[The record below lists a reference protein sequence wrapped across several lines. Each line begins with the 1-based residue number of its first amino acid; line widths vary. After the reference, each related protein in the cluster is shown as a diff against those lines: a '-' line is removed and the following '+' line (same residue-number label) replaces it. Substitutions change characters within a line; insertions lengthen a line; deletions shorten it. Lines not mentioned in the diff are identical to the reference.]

1 MHLSFFI
8 REDEGGFTVSAFLG
22 EVIGTMILIIF
33 GGGVVG
39 GVVLNK
45 SKAQDSGWIV
55 ITLGWGFA
63 VAFGAYAVGSVSGA
77 HLNPAVTIGFASV
90 GEFPWADVPSYIAGQ
105 MIGAILGATI
115 VWLYY
120 YPHWQATEDKAA
132 KLAVFS
138 TDPAIA
144 HTPSNF
150 ISEVLGTAVLIF
162 GLLSIGANE
171 FTEGLNPIIVG
182 FFITAIG
189 LSLGGTTG
197 YAINP
202 ARDLGPRIA
211 HFLLPIAGKGSSNW
225 KYAWIPVIG
234 PIVGGVLGAQFHHAV
249 FVGGSNNALYILIG
263 ILAVIALV
271 VKVSQSNKGFEAK
284 KQEVM

>member
-1 MHLSFFI
+1 M
-8 REDEGGFTVSAFLG
+8 SAFLG
-22 EVIGTMILIIF
+22 EIIGTMILIIF

-45 SKAQDSGWIV
+45 SKAQNSGWIV
-55 ITLGWGFA
+55 ITMGWGFA
-63 VAFGAYAVGSVSGA
+63 VAFGVYAVGSISGA
-77 HLNPAVTIGFASV
+77 HLNPAVTVGFASI
-90 GEFPWADVPSYIAGQ
+90 GQFPWADVPTYIAAQ

-120 YPHWQATEDKAA
+120 YPHWKATEDKGA
-132 KLAVFS
+132 KLAVFA

-144 HTPSNF
+144 HSPSNF
-150 ISEVLGTAVLIF
+150 ISEVLGTAVLVF
-162 GLLSIGANE
+162 GLLSIGANQ

-225 KYAWIPVIG
+225 KYAWIPVVG
-234 PIVGGVLGAQFHHAV
+234 PIVGGVLGSQFYQIL
-249 FVGGSNNALYILIG
+249 FVNGSEMGLYILIG
-263 ILAVIALV
+263 LLAIIVIGVRLTSGSKTVEMNKTTNINNQAL
-271 VKVSQSNKGFEAK
+271 
-284 KQEVM
+284 